1 MPMIGWLRRMAPVEP
16 KKAASPKAKTPPSVA
31 VSQYPSPEGVASMA
45 TIGWLSRR
53 PASEPSDPAL
63 PKAKTAPSEPAIQY
77 PGELARPAPGEA
89 GPEEPGKGGG
99 GVELP
104 GSTNSPSDD
113 QSEPADQPTTAS
125 VPGTGRPLRKS
136 TAWSSPPLA

>member
-1 MPMIGWLRRMAPVEP
+1 MVPGRDYPVL
-16 KKAASPKAKTPPSVA
+16 SHSQFL
-31 VSQYPSPEGVASMA
+31 VSTLDVIA
-45 TIGWLSRR
+45 
-53 PASEPSDPAL
+53 DV
-63 PKAKTAPSEPAIQY
+63 K
-77 PGELARPAPGEA
+77 A

-99 GVELP
+99 AVELA
-104 GSTNSPSDD
+104 GNTNSPSDD